1 LPVQFW
7 DFYTPQNLSLSE
19 AVVLVNGIKLAW
31 SNQNFLNYDISLQN
45 QLKANIYSVIPYG
58 PTAQDSIVY
67 RIIYSIGFTGFVNL
81 NQNIYPKYLDIT
93 DLASPNDNEYNS
105 TLNPYLNVLNRTIYS
120 KLKDLNSIKVG
131 LIDTVVGV
139 IIYQLIFYNN
149 KHRFNYY
156 FNFRFNGG

>member
-1 LPVQFW
+1 M
-7 DFYTPQNLSLSE
+7 
-19 AVVLVNGIKLAW
+19 
-31 SNQNFLNYDISLQN
+31 
-45 QLKANIYSVIPYG
+45 
-58 PTAQDSIVY
+58 Y
-67 RIIYSIGFTGFVNL
+67 RIIYSIGFTGSVNL

-120 KLKDLNSIKVG
+120 KLKELNSIKVG

-156 FNFRFNGG
+156 FNFRFNGGWYLLLFYVSFCL